1 MDENEKELLKVGAET
16 VVAPVKDVINRL
28 FGPFADQLGGLMADP
43 IRVWRYQ
50 RSLKLFEKVARLSAA
65 RGIELKAVPLKT
77 ILPILEYA
85 SVEED
90 EDLHNRWANL
100 LANSA
105 VNSDRVRP
113 FFPDALRQLGPT
125 EARLLDHMH
134 DVDLEFSQK
143 RWGSAQKM
151 REEDLAVHSFD
162 KILPAYEE
170 IIGAGPPMGMEAFT
184 RPHMGGC
191 LETLDV
197 LMALGLV
204 TRIPDPNVVSPNHFS
219 YRTTALGGQFVEA
232 CRTPGQ
238 RM

>member
-1 MDENEKELLKVGAET
+1 MDENEKELLKVGLDAAI
-16 VVAPVKDVINRL
+16 APVKDVINRL

-43 IRVWRYQ
+43 IRVRRYQ

-105 VNSDRVRP
+105 IDSDRVRP

-125 EARLLDHMH
+125 EARLLDYMR
-134 DVDLEFSQK
+134 DVDLEFSRRSFGSVQK
-143 RWGSAQKM
+143 L
-151 REEDLAVHSFD
+151 REEDLAVHSFP
-162 KILPAYEE
+162 KILEAYEKV
-170 IIGAGPPMGMEAFT
+170 IGAGPPVGMEAFT
-184 RPHMGGC
+184 KPHRGGC
-191 LETLDV
+191 LATLDV

-204 TRIPDPNVVSPNHFS
+204 TTIPDPNVVSPDHFS
-219 YRTTALGGQFVEA
+219 YRTTALGAQFVEA
-232 CRTPGQ
+232 CRTP
-238 RM
+238 R